1 MFESTVKLDFD
12 AAHYHRNY
20 EGKCA
25 QLHGHRWS
33 VAVTVQAPA
42 LTEQGFV
49 VDFVLLKGLLRQHV
63 LDRLDHTCINDVPPF
78 DVIEPS
84 AENLAYT
91 IYQWLAPAFEGSPAR
106 LSQVQVWESPESWTI
121 YRP

>member
-1 MFESTVKLDFD
+1 MTTLVCCIGNSDLTLDGQYLAVRNPAG
-12 AAHYHRNY
+12 AAPSFRT
-20 EGKCA
+20 A
-25 QLHGHRWS
+25 
-33 VAVTVQAPA
+33 
-42 LTEQGFV
+42 TEQLLAQ
-49 VDFVLLKGLLRQHV
+49 VDDV